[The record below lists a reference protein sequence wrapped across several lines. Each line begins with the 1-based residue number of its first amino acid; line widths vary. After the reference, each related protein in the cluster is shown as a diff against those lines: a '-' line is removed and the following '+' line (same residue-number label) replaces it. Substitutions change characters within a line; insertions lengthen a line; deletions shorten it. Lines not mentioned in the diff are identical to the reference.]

1 MALLEI
7 KQLNLGFESAGTLR
21 QVVYNLDLE
30 MHKGEIHALVG
41 ESGSGKSVTA
51 MSIIQLLDSPPLK
64 IISGEINW
72 QGTNLV
78 KASEAHLRE
87 IRGAN
92 ISVIFQEP
100 MTSLNPLHN
109 IEKQLSEIILLHT
122 LCSKKHAGEQ
132 ALQWLEKVGIREPQ
146 QKLKALPHQLSGG
159 ERQRVMIAMALV
171 NEPDLLIADE
181 PTTALDVTI
190 QAQILALILAL
201 QKETKMSVLFIT
213 HDLSIVQRIADR
225 VSVMER
231 GKIVECSAKEQIFN
245 HPAHP
250 YTQRLLAA
258 EPSVT
263 TRKISSEETV
273 LQVNNL
279 KVWFAIR
286 QGILQRTVDHFK
298 AVDGIS
304 LTLKRGETL
313 GIVGESGSG
322 KSTLAKAILQLI
334 KSTGE
339 VIFLGNNI
347 QSVNSHTMRPY
358 RRAMQIVFQDPYGS
372 LSPRMSVEEIIS
384 EGLEIHRQGSADE
397 REQKVLSVMREVE
410 IDDSWRNRY
419 PHELSGGQRQRVAI
433 ARALIL
439 RPEFI
444 VLDEPTSSLDRTIQI
459 QIIELLNNLQLKYQ
473 LSYIFI
479 SHDLNL
485 VRAMAH
491 TVLVM
496 RQGNVVESGPCEQIF
511 HAPKQ
516 QYTQELINAAL
527 L

>member
-1 MALLEI
+1 
-7 KQLNLGFESAGTLR
+7 
-21 QVVYNLDLE
+21 
-30 MHKGEIHALVG
+30 
-41 ESGSGKSVTA
+41 
-51 MSIIQLLDSPPLK
+51 
-64 IISGEINW
+64 
-72 QGTNLV
+72 
-78 KASEAHLRE
+78 
-87 IRGAN
+87 
-92 ISVIFQEP
+92 
-100 MTSLNPLHN
+100 
-109 IEKQLSEIILLHT
+109 
-122 LCSKKHAGEQ
+122 
-132 ALQWLEKVGIREPQ
+132 
-146 QKLKALPHQLSGG
+146 
-159 ERQRVMIAMALV
+159 
-171 NEPDLLIADE
+171 
-181 PTTALDVTI
+181 
-190 QAQILALILAL
+190 
-201 QKETKMSVLFIT
+201 
-213 HDLSIVQRIADR
+213 
-225 VSVMER
+225 
-231 GKIVECSAKEQIFN
+231 
-245 HPAHP
+245 
-250 YTQRLLAA
+250 
-258 EPSVT
+258 
-263 TRKISSEETV
+263 
-273 LQVNNL
+273 
-279 KVWFAIR
+279 
-286 QGILQRTVDHFK
+286 
-298 AVDGIS
+298 
-304 LTLKRGETL
+304 
-313 GIVGESGSG
+313 
-322 KSTLAKAILQLI
+322 
-334 KSTGE
+334 
-339 VIFLGNNI
+339 
-347 QSVNSHTMRPY
+347 
-358 RRAMQIVFQDPYGS
+358 MQIVFQDPYGS